1 MDIRSFGAR
10 PARRLA
16 QAPPP
21 RPRISGKQGQGAARA
36 GALSAPGRPLSGFMI
51 ADSVHPR
58 SARDGYAMARRM
70 QKD

>member
-16 QAPPP
+16 QAPP

-36 GALSAPGRPLSGFMI
+36 GALSPPGRPLSGFTI
-51 ADSVHPR
+51 AGSVHPR